1 MTLQHKIIDQFDIPD
16 KWEQFTHQMRQS
28 VFAAYRNGE
37 RGIMRQIRRF
47 HNGAYYYEYIDVN
60 TVTWRDAN
68 GKSVNMN
75 RYGVV
80 K

>member
-1 MTLQHKIIDQFDIPD
+1 MTLEHKIIDQLGIRD
-16 KWEQFTHQMRQS
+16 KWEQFTHIMRLS

-37 RGIMRQIRRF
+37 RGKMRQIRRF
-47 HNGAYYYEYIDVN
+47 HNGAYYYEYIDAN

-68 GKSVNMN
+68 GKTVNMN
-75 RYGVV
+75 RRGIV